1 MPPFLQSNL
10 RVVEF
15 APLLL
20 TIATFICI
28 AIGWYFGH
36 YRLNKHREGGIVV
49 RDSLVA
55 AIFGLSALVL
65 GFTFSG
71 SASRYFDRMDEIR
84 VQAQTLQQVYG
95 SLKYLAPSDQIKI
108 RASLNELLDLRLSAY
123 KDIKSM
129 TDVDVEGSKIMAS
142 VRRIQEEVSRAVANA
157 PVENKGLVADLLIPQ
172 VSSLSSTYAAGIV
185 KSKSHP
191 PSLLMK
197 FLFAMLCIGAF
208 LIGYTMA
215 VKKEHDWLLATIYTL
230 LIGISLYVI
239 LSLEVPNLLMPYD
252 EINRDFL
259 LLKEAVK

>member
-1 MPPFLQSNL
+1 MLPLLQSNL
-10 RVVEF
+10 RAVEF

-20 TIATFICI
+20 TISILILTAL
-28 AIGWYFGH
+28 GWHFGQF
-36 YRLNKHREGGIVV
+36 RLKRHPAGEVIV

-71 SASRYFDRMDEIR
+71 SASRYFDRMDGIR
-84 VQAQTLQQVYG
+84 TEAQILHEVYV

-108 RASLNELLDLRLSAY
+108 KSSLSELLDLRLDAF
-123 KDIKSM
+123 KHIKSM
-129 TDVDVEGSKIMAS
+129 SDVDIEANKIMTS
-142 VRRIQEEVSRAVANA
+142 TREIQEEVRRALVNV
-157 PVENKGLVADLLIPQ
+157 PIENKELVTDLLIPQ
-172 VSSLSSTYAAGIV
+172 VSSLSSAFAAGII

-191 PSLLMK
+191 PGLLMK
-197 FLFAMLCIGAF
+197 FLFAMLCVGAF

-215 VKKEHDWLLATIYTL
+215 VKKEHDWLLASLYTL

-239 LSLEVPNLLMPYD
+239 LSLEIPNLLMPYD

-259 LLKEAVK
+259 LLKDVMK

>member
-1 MPPFLQSNL
+1 MPSLFQSNL
-10 RVVEF
+10 RAVEF

-20 TIATFICI
+20 TITIFICT

-36 YRLNKHREGGIVV
+36 YRLKKHRETGVVV

-71 SASRYFDRMDEIR
+71 SASRYFERMDSIR
-84 VQAQTLQQVYG
+84 VQAQTLQEVYA
-95 SLKYLAPSDQIKI
+95 SLKYLAPSDQTKIKN
-108 RASLNELLDLRLSAY
+108 SLDELLDLRLSAY
-123 KDIKSM
+123 KNIQAMS
-129 TDVDVEGSKIMAS
+129 DVDIEANKILAS
-142 VRRIQEEVSRAVANA
+142 IRKIQEEVSRASVNA

-172 VSSLSSTYAAGIV
+172 VSNLATTYAAGII

-197 FLFAMLCIGAF
+197 FLFSMLCIGAF

-215 VKKEHDWLLATIYTL
+215 VKKEHDWLLATLYTL

-252 EINRDFL
+252 EVNRDFL
-259 LLKEAVK
+259 LLKEAMK